1 VTTILAL
8 TAWKATFGLVIVFF
22 VIFPILVQGLIAFAV
37 AQALGEREENL
48 EYLEGRQQP
57 SQG

>member
-1 VTTILAL
+1 MPLVFAL
-8 TAWKATFGLVIVFF
+8 SAFAATFGLVIVFF
-22 VIFPILVQGLIAFAV
+22 VVFPLLAHGLIAFAV

-48 EYLEGRQQP
+48 EYLEGRQQE